1 MLDLA
6 TVKNFLR
13 VEHDEDDELIKIYM
27 DTADEYIKSACGEN
41 VDMETAKARTL
52 TLMLVSDYYETR
64 SPNGAAQYSH
74 NVQSMITQLRLETEG
89 KDEETGVS
97 A

>member
-52 TLMLVSDYYETR
+52 TLMLVSD
-64 SPNGAAQYSH
+64 
-74 NVQSMITQLRLETEG
+74 
-89 KDEETGVS
+89 
-97 A
+97 